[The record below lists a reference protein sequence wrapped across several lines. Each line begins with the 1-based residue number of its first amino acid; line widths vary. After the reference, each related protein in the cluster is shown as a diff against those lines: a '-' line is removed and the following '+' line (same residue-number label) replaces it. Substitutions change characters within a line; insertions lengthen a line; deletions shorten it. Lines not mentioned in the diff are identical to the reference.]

1 MKKKHTLI
9 SLILL
14 TIIFISY
21 SFKNRSLTVESAT
34 DLVKQTSDHETFKIK
49 KVETITWKA
58 KHNNDPDFVHIGTVE
73 IKSGSV
79 AIENGKIISGEIIID
94 LTTLQKGNP
103 RLDDHLKNPD
113 FFNVSVFPY
122 SKFIIQEY
130 KNNTLYGALEVLGIS
145 HEINFPVAISI
156 NEEGVNVKGEF
167 ELDLS
172 PFKLANL
179 VKTKKLPEEKRKSA
193 PSSKINIA
201 IDLIAI
207 K

>member
-34 DLVKQTSDHETFKIK
+34 DLVKETSDHETFKIK
-49 KVETITWKA
+49 KGETITWKA

-79 AIENGKIISGEIIID
+79 EIENGKIISGEIIID

-103 RLDDHLKNPD
+103 RLDGHLKNPD
-113 FFNVSVFPY
+113 FFNVAVFPS
-122 SKFIIQEY
+122 SKFSIQEY
-130 KNNTLYGALEVLGIS
+130 KDNIIKGALEVLGIS
-145 HEINFPVAISI
+145 HVISFPIDISI

-172 PFKLANL
+172 PFKLASL
-179 VKTKKLPEEKRKSA
+179 VKAEKLPEEKRKSA